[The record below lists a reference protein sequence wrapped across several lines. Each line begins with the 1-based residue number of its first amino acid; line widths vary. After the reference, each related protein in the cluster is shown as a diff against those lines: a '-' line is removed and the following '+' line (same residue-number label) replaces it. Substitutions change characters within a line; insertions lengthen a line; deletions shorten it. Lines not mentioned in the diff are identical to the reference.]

1 MRKFYSRT
9 ASIVIVTLIYLFAIA
24 IGLLTFNKAYASMP
38 EIWAMLLADVV
49 ATIIVWLYGI
59 VFANVSVYD
68 PYWSVAPPVM
78 FTLWAVYKGSCTLPV
93 VLLLLAV
100 WYWGV
105 RLTGNWAGTFNG
117 LAHEDWRY
125 TRYRETLSPA
135 LFQLTNFFGLNM
147 MPTLLVFA
155 CMLPGFGLYGD
166 TGANALTWLGFVLC
180 ISSATIQL
188 VADTQSHRFR
198 EANPGQVCNV
208 GLWEKGRHPNYFGE
222 IQMWW
227 GVWLMYASLHG
238 IDFLVL
244 APVAMTALFLFISVP
259 MMERRQL
266 ENKPGYA
273 DYRKHTRMLI

>member
-105 RLTGNWAGTFNG
+105 
-117 LAHEDWRY
+117 
-125 TRYRETLSPA
+125 
-135 LFQLTNFFGLNM
+135 
-147 MPTLLVFA
+147 
-155 CMLPGFGLYGD
+155 
-166 TGANALTWLGFVLC
+166 
-180 ISSATIQL
+180 
-188 VADTQSHRFR
+188 
-198 EANPGQVCNV
+198 
-208 GLWEKGRHPNYFGE
+208 
-222 IQMWW
+222 
-227 GVWLMYASLHG
+227 WLMYASLHG